1 MIEAAFIGAM
11 LAIGITILL
20 RGLNPPD
27 ASLQER
33 IDQLS
38 APAYGEEF
46 EDIQPE
52 SFDDLREQLAVRLL
66 RFTKGDKLP
75 DTLADVAVSQRAIEG
90 FAIDK
95 LSGAVGAGVISV
107 GAGIFFGFVS
117 TLVGGIIVAAAGAAM
132 GYSLPDF
139 EVRRQAAAGRVEFEE
154 ALTAFVGLVSVSMSG
169 GGGLN
174 SAMVDSAAVGRG
186 WVFETLLQTLNDAQ
200 LRSEPAWRSLDLLG
214 RRLQVD
220 GLIELAGALG
230 LAGDSGAQITETLIA
245 RAESGRKRMIADARA
260 DAERQTANLG
270 LPVGTLLIGWVGFL
284 GYPAVVNVIQGL
296 T

>member
-1 MIEAAFIGAM
+1 MIEAAFVGVMLGIG
-11 LAIGITILL
+11 LTILF

-27 ASLQER
+27 ATLQER
-33 IDQLS
+33 IDELS
-38 APAYGEEF
+38 APMYGDDFDDVE
-46 EDIQPE
+46 PE
-52 SFDDLREQLAVRLL
+52 SFDALREQLAVRLL
-66 RFTKGDKLP
+66 RATKGDKIA
-75 DTLADVAVSQRAIEG
+75 DTLADVAVSRRSVEA

-95 LSGAVGAGVISV
+95 LSGGL
-107 GAGIFFGFVS
+107 GAGIIFVGGGIWFGLIS
-117 TLVGGIIVAAAGAAM
+117 TIMGGIIVGAAGAAV

-139 EVRRQAAAGRVEFEE
+139 EVRRQAAAGRIEFEE

-174 SAMVDSAAVGRG
+174 TAMADSAAVGRG

-200 LRSEPAWRSLDLLG
+200 LRSEPAWRSLDQLG

-230 LAGDSGAQITETLIA
+230 LAGDSGARITETLIA

-260 DAERQTANLG
+260 EAERQTANLG